1 MRYAITL
8 IILGVFFPAHALG
21 TDAGREKHWSDLLE
35 GNLER
40 GQAVWLNTADEQKFL
55 AIQTPDVTGK
65 QLGALIILHD
75 MGQHPNW
82 PEVVAPLRKRLPD
95 AGWSTLSI
103 QMPVL
108 QEDQP
113 LSDYG
118 PLFDEVGPRLDAA
131 IAHAQDTGTENIVIV
146 GYGLG
151 ASMGAAYLAA
161 AQDTPVDA
169 FIAIAMGAVK
179 GGDPRM
185 DSTTSLEDIQLPMLD
200 IYGSRDFNQ
209 VIDSAPRRA
218 TAARRAG
225 VSAQQQR
232 RLDALRRSATA
243 QSPFTKRSG
252 YIAYRQVKIPGA
264 DHYFTTMENSLI
276 KRIRGWLSKHVAGP
290 GVR

>member
-8 IILGVFFPAHALG
+8 IILGVFFPGHALG
-21 TDAGREKHWSDLLE
+21 TDAGREKHWSDLLQ

-108 QEDQP
+108 QADQP
-113 LSDYG
+113 LPDYG

-169 FIAIAMGAVK
+169 FIAIGMGAVK
-179 GGDPRM
+179 GGDPRL

-209 VIDSAPRRA
+209 VIDSVPRRA